1 MKNNLI
7 EIDQDFLNHNS
18 ISAEVFKFNNIKY
31 YELLNPIKVNSIY
44 NVKFIRLKFNKY
56 LEDGIT
62 QIAYES
68 ITIEKKYIKNLS
80 DIFNLVSNK
89 NQN

>member
-31 YELLNPIKVNSIY
+31 YELLNPIKGNSIY
-44 NVKFIRLKFNKY
+44 NGKFIRLKFNKY

-68 ITIEKKYIKNLS
+68 IIIEKKYIKNLS

>member
-1 MKNNLI
+1 MKNNKI
-7 EIDQDFLNHNS
+7 EIDQYFLDHNS

-31 YELLNPIKVNSIY
+31 YQLLNPVKGDSIHNGKYIK
-44 NVKFIRLKFNKY
+44 LKFNKY
-56 LEDGIT
+56 LDDGIT
-62 QIAYES
+62 QIAHDF
-68 ITIEKKYIKNLS
+68 IIIEKKYIKNLS